1 MFTQGFKIHHK
12 EEFYWRAR
20 VGGVSQLLLC
30 RFVTIK
36 GSEMSYCVDLWV
48 VCFKCVGGLV
58 GPPKIGRSLTCNYF
72 FFVHISHPSL
82 VSEIFI
88 QG

>member
-36 GSEMSYCVDLWV
+36 GSEMSYYVDLWV
-48 VCFKCVGGLV
+48 LCFKCVGGLV
-58 GPPKIGRSLTCNYF
+58 GPPKNWPELDMQLFLLRPYQSS
-72 FFVHISHPSL
+72 IS
-82 VSEIFI
+82 FI
-88 QG
+88 

>member
-12 EEFYWRAR
+12 EEFCWRAR

-58 GPPKIGRSLTCNYF
+58 GPPKYWPELDMQLFLLRPYQSS
-72 FFVHISHPSL
+72 ISC
-82 VSEIFI
+82 I
-88 QG
+88 